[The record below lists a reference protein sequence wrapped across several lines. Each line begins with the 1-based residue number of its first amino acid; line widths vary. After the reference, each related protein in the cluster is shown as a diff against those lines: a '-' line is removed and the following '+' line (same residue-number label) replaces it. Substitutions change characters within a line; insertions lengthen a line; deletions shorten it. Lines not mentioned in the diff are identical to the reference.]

1 MAVQV
6 DMLRPLRPPSILIAD
21 SRLGGISA
29 TLSAYD
35 SLAMRGYDIVAIV
48 GTLPEPS
55 PASDPDLDNLETI
68 RRYIATAT
76 PGALTPLT
84 VALPHLVPGHPD
96 EPQGQAAL
104 REWLQ
109 AAQGPLQ
116 QLHTHL
122 HRWHAQRAQR
132 LCEMPQR
139 ARDAFWWPFTQQK
152 NMVNDDVTVIDARA
166 GESFTVVQPESA
178 GDSAGAG
185 GRLVSSDLYDGCA
198 SWWTQGVSGEL
209 QAAVQRQM
217 AYGGGRYGH
226 VIFPEAVHEPA
237 LGLSER
243 LLETVGKGWAC
254 KVFYSDD
261 GSAAPPETSVVVAS
275 HRCCFSVGARVPMLL
290 LQLGKA
296 HRRLRVSPCAVLLPL
311 SGHTFARSRLWLRSS
326 VGNISN
332 QRHQRS

>member
-1 MAVQV
+1 MPVQV

-35 SLAMRGYDIVAIV
+35 SLAMRGYDVVAIV
-48 GTLPEPS
+48 GTLPAPNA
-55 PASDPDLDNLETI
+55 ASTPDLDNLDAI
-68 RRYIATAT
+68 GRYVATAT
-76 PGALTPLT
+76 PGAPPPLT
-84 VALPHLVPGHPD
+84 VTLPHLVPGHPD

-109 AAQGPLQ
+109 AAQAPLR
-116 QLHTHL
+116 QLHGHL
-122 HRWHAQRAQR
+122 HGWHAQRAQR
-132 LCEMPQR
+132 LREMPQR
-139 ARDAFWWPFTQQK
+139 ARDTFWWPFTQQK

-166 GESFTVVQPESA
+166 GESFTVVQPE
-178 GDSAGAG
+178 GDGESTGAGA
-185 GRLVSSDLYDGCA
+185 LVSTDLYDGCA
-198 SWWTQGVSGEL
+198 SWWTQGVNGQL

-243 LLETVGKGWAC
+243 LLETAGKGWAS

-261 GSAAPPETSVVVAS
+261 GCAAHPRAVAPSPPRSCSVDATW
-275 HRCCFSVGARVPMLL
+275 PMLL
-290 LQLGKA
+290 LRYWPSALGKPTCMWID
-296 HRRLRVSPCAVLLPL
+296 HLIFWDCRLS
-311 SGHTFARSRLWLRSS
+311 
-326 VGNISN
+326 
-332 QRHQRS
+332 